1 MVESKEQ
8 NLDSCRKSRISPS
21 LNKMLWFLQWRFK
34 CYQKKKKKFMLVT
47 CSCKRTFNFTNVLDQ
62 QHIGSYSGAELIL
75 VRHKTI
81 LK

>member
-34 CYQKKKKKFMLVT
+34 CYQKKKKNA
-47 CSCKRTFNFTNVLDQ
+47 CSCKRTFNFNNVADQ
-62 QHIGSYSGAELIL
+62 QHIGSYSRAELIL
-75 VRHKTI
+75 VNHKTI

>member
-34 CYQKKKKKFMLVT
+34 CYQKKKKKMHVHANVHSILTMLQINNT
-47 CSCKRTFNFTNVLDQ
+47 L
-62 QHIGSYSGAELIL
+62 GLIQEQN
-75 VRHKTI
+75 
-81 LK
+81 